1 MALIRVFGHKI
12 VFYLIRSRSLFII
25 YLQIFIMG
33 KFFALLLTFFAL
45 TNLTAQE
52 IIPSK
57 VVQQH
62 QSFAQFESHTVFT
75 NSTRNNLV
83 LPEEVSEFNVLQLDK
98 TALRKLITGAD
109 QNISFKLPV
118 NDREELDLQLVENSL
133 EGLIVRESNGNRQVK
148 FNPGRH
154 YQGVIKGRPGS
165 LVALSFFED
174 DVMGF
179 ISDPRTTGNL
189 VVGKMQDKSGDFIVY
204 RDDKVLA
211 KLPLECG
218 TQDNAQSYTQDELF
232 HDHAERALTDC
243 VKMYFEVDYNIFT
256 NKGGMTP
263 TINYITGLYNQ
274 VKTLYNNESINTVV
288 SEIFVWSTTSPYNG
302 TSSSTMLN
310 QFLAYR
316 NGFNGNIAMLLSY
329 GASGGIAYV
338 NTLCNSNPDYR
349 MGFSSI
355 GSTYSTVPTYSWSVE
370 VVTHEFGHLLGSQHT
385 HACVWNGNNTA
396 IDGCYTTEGG
406 CANPGIPS
414 GGGTIMSYCHLTSTG
429 INFTKGFGTQ
439 PGNIIR
445 SKVTAATCLS
455 ACPGSPTPSCTDGIQ
470 NGQETGVD
478 CGGPSC
484 PPCPTGCTT
493 NSGTLTIVLD
503 NYPSETT
510 WNIKNASGVIL
521 YSGGPYS
528 AVGGTVTVPLCLP
541 NACYTF
547 NIFDSYGD
555 GICCAYG
562 NGSYNVVVNGSS
574 VASGGQFTTSQTKSF
589 CINTSSGSSCTDGI
603 KNGQETGVDCGG
615 PTCPPCP
622 ATCTDGIKNGQ
633 ETGVDCGGPTCP
645 PCPATCSDGIQ
656 NGQETGVDC
665 GGPTCPPCAAT
676 CTDGIKNGQ
685 ETGVDCG
692 GPTCPPCPPSC
703 TDGIQNG
710 QETGVDCGG
719 PTCPPCAATCTDGIQ
734 NGQET
739 GVDCGGPTCPPC
751 PTSGETTLGAYYFET
766 GWDGWI
772 DGGDDAIRYSGPR
785 SFEGSYSISLRD
797 NSGVESSMTSP
808 AYAATSYAALKV
820 EFNFYAYS
828 MEVGED
834 FWLQFSNN
842 GGSTWTT
849 VATWINGTQFNNNTF
864 YYTTKTINK
873 SVYGF
878 TNNSKFRIVCDAS
891 TNSDL
896 VYIDAV
902 KVKGLATA
910 AMPGENTESML
921 ALSSIFEDE
930 IEGIKVFPNPVRSSL
945 NILMPIEREG
955 AAVVNL
961 YDVMGRKVISQAVAD
976 GENKIGLDVSALR
989 SGFYVVSVMVDGE
1002 ITHTE
1007 KVSVINGD

>member
-1 MALIRVFGHKI
+1 
-12 VFYLIRSRSLFII
+12 
-25 YLQIFIMG
+25 
-33 KFFALLLTFFAL
+33 
-45 TNLTAQE
+45 
-52 IIPSK
+52 
-57 VVQQH
+57 
-62 QSFAQFESHTVFT
+62 
-75 NSTRNNLV
+75 
-83 LPEEVSEFNVLQLDK
+83 
-98 TALRKLITGAD
+98 
-109 QNISFKLPV
+109 
-118 NDREELDLQLVENSL
+118 
-133 EGLIVRESNGNRQVK
+133 
-148 FNPGRH
+148 
-154 YQGVIKGRPGS
+154 
-165 LVALSFFED
+165 
-174 DVMGF
+174 
-179 ISDPRTTGNL
+179 
-189 VVGKMQDKSGDFIVY
+189 
-204 RDDKVLA
+204 
-211 KLPLECG
+211 
-218 TQDNAQSYTQDELF
+218 
-232 HDHAERALTDC
+232 
-243 VKMYFEVDYNIFT
+243 MYFEVDYNIFT

-274 VKTLYNNESINTVV
+274 VKTLYNNESINTVA
-288 SEIFVWSTTSPYNG
+288 SEIFVWSTTSPYTG
-302 TSSSTMLN
+302 TNSSTMLN

-329 GASGGIAYV
+329 SASGGIAYV
-338 NTLCNSNPDYR
+338 NTLCNFNPDYR

-455 ACPGSPTPSCTDGIQ
+455 ACPGSPTPTCTDGIQ

-484 PPCPTGCTT
+484 PPCPTGCTS
-493 NSGTLTIVLD
+493 NSGTLTIILD

-510 WNIKNASGVIL
+510 WNIKNSSNTIL
-521 YSGGPYS
+521 YSGGPYT

-541 NACYTF
+541 NGCYTF

-589 CINTSSGSSCTDGI
+589 CINATSGSSCTDGI
-603 KNGQETGVDCGG
+603 K
-615 PTCPPCP
+615 
-622 ATCTDGIKNGQ
+622 
-633 ETGVDCGGPTCP
+633 
-645 PCPATCSDGIQ
+645 
-656 NGQETGVDC
+656 
-665 GGPTCPPCAAT
+665 
-676 CTDGIKNGQ
+676 
-685 ETGVDCG
+685 
-692 GPTCPPCPPSC
+692 
-703 TDGIQNG
+703 NG

-739 GVDCGGPTCPPC
+739 GVDCGGPSCPPC
-751 PTSGETTLGAYYFET
+751 PTNGETTLGAYYFET
-766 GWDGWI
+766 GWDSWI
-772 DGGDDAIRYSGPR
+772 DGGDDAVRYSGPR
-785 SFEGSYSISLRD
+785 SFEGTWSISLRD
-797 NSGVESSMTSP
+797 NMLAESSMTSP
-808 AYAATSYAALKV
+808 VYAASSYAALKV
-820 EFNFYAYS
+820 EFNFYSYS
-828 MEVGED
+828 MESGED
-834 FWLQFSNN
+834 FWLQYSNN

-849 VATWINGTQFNNNTF
+849 VAQWVNGTHFNNNTF
-864 YYTTKTINK
+864 YYTTKSINK

-902 KVKGLATA
+902 KVKGLSTAT
-910 AMPGENTESML
+910 MPGENTESMV

-930 IEGIKVFPNPVRSSL
+930 TDGVKVFPNPVRSELSVL
-945 NILMPIEREG
+945 IPAEREG
-955 AAVVNL
+955 ETTVNI
-961 YDVMGRKVISQAVAD
+961 YDVMGRKIITRSV
-976 GENKIGLDVSALR
+976 GEGEHKVMLDVTGLR
-989 SGFYVVSVMVDGE
+989 TGFYIVSILVDGE
-1002 ITHTE
+1002 VSHTE
-1007 KVSVINGD
+1007 KVSVITGD